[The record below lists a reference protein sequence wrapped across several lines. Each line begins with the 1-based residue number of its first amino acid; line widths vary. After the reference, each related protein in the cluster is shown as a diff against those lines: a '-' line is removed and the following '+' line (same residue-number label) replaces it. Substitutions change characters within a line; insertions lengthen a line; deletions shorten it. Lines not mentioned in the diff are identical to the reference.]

1 MPPRMMTRST
11 GQPAAE
17 SQGGGM
23 GGRAGRDRGR
33 VTEPRR
39 RNVNPT
45 NLLPTILA
53 QVGNHGNNQEN
64 IVNENVQGDVRN
76 VIVNNDRRGSTEPA
90 TIQKAVQL
98 AGALTDEALRNGFI
112 KKNLEKR
119 GNVGEPSND
128 RNVRDDNKRTR
139 TGNSFATTANP
150 VGREN
155 TSNVPNCAT
164 CNSYHAPGV
173 PCRTCFNCKHPGYF
187 AKDCK
192 VMPRNVNPVNVRNPS
207 PARGACYECRST
219 DHIRS
224 ACERPDE
231 KVRHLRSAKAKEQKL
246 GDFAVVRNFP
256 KCLDCEEKL
265 RCEVKISSEAKR
277 SREVKQSSIEESKD
291 LTSLSLDE
299 LIGNLK
305 VYEVIIKNDSEM
317 VKRKREHNRSLAL
330 KSQKGNQVMKIVQLL
345 IRSKSSHRRVG
356 PKLSR
361 NYNKKAFVGGSW
373 SDSEEDEEEKTKDEK
388 CLMAKASND
397 VLSKTDFFSDDQ
409 SSLDE
414 KDLNSNYIIDYAK

>member
-76 VIVNNDRRGSTEPA
+76 VIVNNDRRGCTYKEFLACNLKEYDGKGGAIGFTRWIKKKESVQDMSGCGDN
-90 TIQKAVQL
+90 QKAAVGMACEDFKTLMRVAFCPSNKMQKLETKLWNLAMVGAGHAAYTNRFHELARLVLHLVTPKNKKIEMYL

-128 RNVRDDNKRTR
+128 MNVRDDNKRTR

-155 TSNVPNCAT
+155 MGTIPKCAT
-164 CNSYHAPGV
+164 CNSYHAPKV
-173 PCRTCFNCKHPGYF
+173 PCRTCFNCNHPGYF
-187 AKDCK
+187 AKDCR
-192 VMPRNVNPVNVRNPS
+192 VMPRNVNLVNVRNPS
-207 PARGACYECRST
+207 PACEACYKCKST
-219 DHIRS
+219 DHIKS
-224 ACERPDE
+224 ACHRNQGNQAREGNSCWEHYTKGTLQDPNIMTGERPDE

-256 KCLDCEEKL
+256 KVFPD
-265 RCEVKISSEAKR
+265 
-277 SREVKQSSIEESKD
+277 D
-291 LTSLSLDE
+291 LAGLPP
-299 LIGNLK
+299 I
-305 VYEVIIKNDSEM
+305 
-317 VKRKREHNRSLAL
+317 
-330 KSQKGNQVMKIVQLL
+330 
-345 IRSKSSHRRVG
+345 
-356 PKLSR
+356 
-361 NYNKKAFVGGSW
+361 
-373 SDSEEDEEEKTKDEK
+373 
-388 CLMAKASND
+388 
-397 VLSKTDFFSDDQ
+397 
-409 SSLDE
+409 
-414 KDLNSNYIIDYAK
+414 

>member
-1 MPPRMMTRST
+1 MV
-11 GQPAAE
+11 AA
-17 SQGGGM
+17 
-23 GGRAGRDRGR
+23 
-33 VTEPRR
+33 
-39 RNVNPT
+39 
-45 NLLPTILA
+45 
-53 QVGNHGNNQEN
+53 
-64 IVNENVQGDVRN
+64 
-76 VIVNNDRRGSTEPA
+76 TEPA

-224 ACERPDE
+224 ACHRLKSSTMTGGNHPNQALANNEGQGHGNQGNQAREGNSCWEHYTKGTHQDPNIMTGRFTLNDHYATTLFDFGADYSFVSTTFIPLLGIEPINLGERPDE

-256 KCLDCEEKL
+256 KALHPKW
-265 RCEVKISSEAKR
+265 RANVTA
-277 SREVKQSSIEESKD
+277 IEESKD

>member
-1 MPPRMMTRST
+1 MEAWGGVHDFST
-11 GQPAAE
+11 IIDQ
-17 SQGGGM
+17 QLQ
-23 GGRAGRDRGR
+23 
-33 VTEPRR
+33 
-39 RNVNPT
+39 

-76 VIVNNDRRGSTEPA
+76 VIVNNDRRGCTYKEF
-90 TIQKAVQL
+90 L
-98 AGALTDEALRNGFI
+98 ACNLKEYDGKGGAIGFTRWI
-112 KKNLEKR
+112 KKMELVQDMSGCGDNKKENTLLVHFWVRISLGGILKSTLGVERPLLR
-119 GNVGEPSND
+119 GNWGEPSND

-224 ACERPDE
+224 ACHRALHPKWRA
-231 KVRHLRSAKAKEQKL
+231 KVTA
-246 GDFAVVRNFP
+246 
-256 KCLDCEEKL
+256 
-265 RCEVKISSEAKR
+265 
-277 SREVKQSSIEESKD
+277 IEESKD

-317 VKRKREHNRSLAL
+317 VKRKRR
-330 KSQKGNQVMKIVQLL
+330 
-345 IRSKSSHRRVG
+345 
-356 PKLSR
+356 
-361 NYNKKAFVGGSW
+361 
-373 SDSEEDEEEKTKDEK
+373 T
-388 CLMAKASND
+388 
-397 VLSKTDFFSDDQ
+397 
-409 SSLDE
+409 
-414 KDLNSNYIIDYAK
+414 

>member
-1 MPPRMMTRST
+1 MEAWGGVHDFST
-11 GQPAAE
+11 IIDQ
-17 SQGGGM
+17 QLQ
-23 GGRAGRDRGR
+23 
-33 VTEPRR
+33 
-39 RNVNPT
+39 

-64 IVNENVQGDVRN
+64 IVNENVHGDVRN
-76 VIVNNDRRGSTEPA
+76 VIVNNDRRGCTYKEFLACNLKEYDGKGGAIGFTRWIKKMELVQDMSGCGDNKKEKYTACSFLATEPA

-224 ACERPDE
+224 ACHRYKAVIIYHEKVVRIPLRNGEVLRVVGERPDE

-246 GDFAVVRNFP
+246 GDFVVVRNFP
-256 KCLDCEEKL
+256 KVFPD
-265 RCEVKISSEAKR
+265 
-277 SREVKQSSIEESKD
+277 D
-291 LTSLSLDE
+291 LA
-299 LIGNLK
+299 G
-305 VYEVIIKNDSEM
+305 
-317 VKRKREHNRSLAL
+317 
-330 KSQKGNQVMKIVQLL
+330 LL
-345 IRSKSSHRRVG
+345 PI
-356 PKLSR
+356 
-361 NYNKKAFVGGSW
+361 
-373 SDSEEDEEEKTKDEK
+373 
-388 CLMAKASND
+388 
-397 VLSKTDFFSDDQ
+397 
-409 SSLDE
+409 
-414 KDLNSNYIIDYAK
+414 

>member
-1 MPPRMMTRST
+1 MEAWGGVHDFST
-11 GQPAAE
+11 IIDQ
-17 SQGGGM
+17 QLQ
-23 GGRAGRDRGR
+23 
-33 VTEPRR
+33 
-39 RNVNPT
+39 

-64 IVNENVQGDVRN
+64 IVNENVQGD
-76 VIVNNDRRGSTEPA
+76 
-90 TIQKAVQL
+90 L

-128 RNVRDDNKRTR
+128 MNVRDDNKRTR

-155 TSNVPNCAT
+155 MGTIPKCAT
-164 CNSYHAPGV
+164 CNSYHAPKV
-173 PCRTCFNCKHPGYF
+173 PCRTCFNCNHPGYF
-187 AKDCK
+187 AKDCR
-192 VMPRNVNPVNVRNPS
+192 VMPRNVNLVNVRNPS
-207 PARGACYECRST
+207 PACEACYKCKST
-219 DHIRS
+219 DHIKS
-224 ACERPDE
+224 ACHRNQGNQAREGNSCWEHYTKGTLQDPNIMTGMDWLSRYKAVIIYHEKVVRIPLRNGEVLRVVGERPDE

-246 GDFAVVRNFP
+246 GDFVVVRNFP
-256 KCLDCEEKL
+256 KALHPKW
-265 RCEVKISSEAKR
+265 RANVTA
-277 SREVKQSSIEESKD
+277 IEESKD

-345 IRSKSSHRRVG
+345 IVR
-356 PKLSR
+356 
-361 NYNKKAFVGGSW
+361 
-373 SDSEEDEEEKTKDEK
+373 
-388 CLMAKASND
+388 
-397 VLSKTDFFSDDQ
+397 
-409 SSLDE
+409 
-414 KDLNSNYIIDYAK
+414 